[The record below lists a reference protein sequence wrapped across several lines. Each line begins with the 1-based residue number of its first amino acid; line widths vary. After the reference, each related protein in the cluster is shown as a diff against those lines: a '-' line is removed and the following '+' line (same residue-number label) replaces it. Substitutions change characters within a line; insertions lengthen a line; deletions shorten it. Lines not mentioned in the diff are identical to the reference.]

1 MKKKTWIVCAALCI
15 SVMNISLSPAHV
27 AALEPS
33 AFQDGNFHVVDF
45 GTTQT
50 DLGSFDSYKS
60 AERFFDQQKDAYENT
75 GIIKD
80 GITYRAE
87 YAVALFHTNE
97 ACDFQVAYTSLD
109 DEEAGTL
116 NGCYGIDAAYMDTSD
131 GGHTVSFAISGL
143 KAKASIDDVTIV
155 PVNNVATRLSTYTV
169 VDGIL
174 FHQIK
179 NDMQDENFAY
189 RIEEGKTPDFLAE
202 GNLYYS
208 YDGHYFYD
216 ENSLYAL
223 LDDLRAGVHEHAV
236 NNGNPWYN
244 YYQFVSHRTIT
255 SIGYKQAEQ
264 YVGAAMDAHGP
275 IINYVDLNLD
285 GADDT
290 LTRTQYYGVMNAFWQ
305 YQYEYGANALMML
318 AVSADES
325 MNGHSSL
332 AYSRN
337 NLYGHAA
344 YDSDTEAAASRY
356 LQVSNS
362 IYAHAKYYISGTYSS
377 PLKAQFHGSFF
388 GNKSAG
394 MNVSYADDPYWG
406 EKAASRYY
414 QLDRDLGGSDFN
426 RYALGIRSE
435 KGETKVY
442 DEPDGKVLYTTGQA
456 ADMAFVIVGM
466 DASGLW
472 WKVQSEA
479 TISDS
484 QTVDLNYKYNFVTDV
499 GYIRM
504 SDIQIKTEGTMQ
516 TEDTYHTVSFDASDG
531 QFTGNESVVT
541 YLINDGADATAMAPW
556 KDHALFDGWD
566 ANTDE
571 IHQDTHVQAKYK
583 EVDHIEMKQLPKTE
597 YELND
602 RVDLQ
607 NGKITVFF
615 TDGTAHDISLNS
627 SMISGFDLSS
637 EGRQEVTVAYAGCT
651 LTYPIEVSQEKDDTR
666 TEIKKEILNVIE
678 KYSDVDQITGTD
690 RETILALKEKID
702 HTVLPYLTQAQLRE
716 FDRIMRK
723 VYGSQIR
730 YIVNANDY
738 DLGVS
743 GLGISIPL
751 GNSLKKNRFMNDTY
765 RVMIHRGIH
774 SDARDAMAHQA
785 VFSRQDVIDTFTI
798 RMLKNYT
805 DATAKENLVFSI
817 KKPEDAKLGDVYA
830 VLEYTADGEVISCY
844 TRQTTGMITFMAR
857 NPGQFLLMRQSS
869 GNQYTGDDPVEVVT
883 HETSSFDM
891 EHMLLAVS
899 FIAGITAVLLIC
911 IVRFLNRRR
920 KKKAVEQYGEHQQ
933 NMQKE
938 MESLEVTQAIHI
950 LDTQI
955 LNTEELAKAAEE
967 MDKKDDQHHRPN

>member
-1 MKKKTWIVCAALCI
+1 MKKKMWTLGVALCM
-15 SVMNISLSPAHV
+15 SVMNISLISTPV

-33 AFQDGNFHVVDF
+33 DFQDGNFHVVDF

-50 DLGSFDSYKS
+50 DRGSFESYKK
-60 AERFFDQQKDAYENT
+60 AEQFFEQQKDTYENT

-87 YAVALFHTNE
+87 YAVVLFHTNE
-97 ACDFQVAYTSLD
+97 ACDFQVSYTTLEN
-109 DEEAGTL
+109 EEAGTL
-116 NGCYGIDAAYMDTSD
+116 NGCYGIDAAYIDTDAD
-131 GGHTVSFAISGL
+131 GRFVSFAISGM
-143 KAKASIDDVTIV
+143 KAKASIDDVTVV
-155 PVNNVATRLSTYTV
+155 PLNNVATRLSTYTV
-169 VDGIL
+169 ADGIL

-179 NDMQDENFAY
+179 KDMEDENFAY
-189 RIEEGKTPDFLAE
+189 RIEEGKAPDFLSE
-202 GNLYYS
+202 GGLYYS

-223 LDDLRAGVHEHAV
+223 LDDLRIQSHEHAV

-244 YYQFVSHRTIT
+244 YYQFVSHRTLT
-255 SIGYKQAEQ
+255 SVDYKQAEQ
-264 YVGAAMDAHGP
+264 YVATAMDAHGP
-275 IINYVDLNLD
+275 IVNYVDLNLD

-290 LTRTQYYGVMNAFWQ
+290 LTRTQYYGVMKAFWQ

-318 AVSADES
+318 AISVDES

-362 IYAHAKYYISGTYSS
+362 VYAHAKYYISGTYSS

-394 MNVSYADDPYWG
+394 MNVGYSDDPYWG
-406 EKAASRYY
+406 EKAAGRYY
-414 QLDRDLGGSDFN
+414 QLDRDLGGTDLN

-456 ADMAFVIVGM
+456 PDMAFVIIGT
-466 DASGLW
+466 DDSGLW

-479 TISDS
+479 TISDDK
-484 QTVDLNYKYNFVTDV
+484 TVDLNYTYHFTTDV

-504 SDIQIKTEGTMQ
+504 SDIQIKTESTMT
-516 TEDTYHTVSFDASDG
+516 TEETYHTVSFDAAGG
-531 QFTGNESVVT
+531 QFVGNEEVVS
-541 YLINDGADATAMAPW
+541 YLINDGASATATAPW

-566 ANTDE
+566 KDTDAVKE
-571 IHQDTHVQAKYK
+571 DVQFQAKYK
-583 EVDHIEMKQLPKTE
+583 DVDRIEMKQLPKTA

-615 TDGTAHDISLNS
+615 TDGTSRDVSLNS
-627 SMISGFDLSS
+627 SMISGFDLAQ
-637 EGRQEVTVAYAGCT
+637 EGEQEVTVSYAGCT

-666 TEIKKEILNVIE
+666 TEIKKEILSVIE

-690 RETILALKEKID
+690 RDAILALKEKID

-730 YIVNANDY
+730 YIVNANAY

-751 GNSLKKNRFMNDTY
+751 GDSLTKNRFMNDTY
-765 RVMIHRGIH
+765 RVMIHKGIH
-774 SDARDAMAHQA
+774 SAARDAMARQA
-785 VFSRQDVIDTFTI
+785 VFSRQDVVDTFTI

-805 DATAKENLVFSI
+805 DANAKENLVFSI
-817 KKPEDAKLGDVYA
+817 KKPEDAKLGDVYT
-830 VLEYTADGEVISCY
+830 VLEYMADGEVIACY

-857 NPGQFLLMRQSS
+857 NPGQFLLMRQAS

-891 EHMLLAVS
+891 EHMFIAVS
-899 FIAGITAVLLIC
+899 FIAGITVVLLVG
-911 IVRFLNRRR
+911 IVRFLNRLR
-920 KKKAVEQYGEHQQ
+920 KKKIAEQYDEHQQ

-938 MESLEVTQAIHI
+938 MENLEVTQAIHI
-950 LDTQI
+950 LDTQV
-955 LNTEELAKAAEE
+955 LNAEELAKAAAE
-967 MDKKDDQHHRPN
+967 MDKKDDQHHRSD